1 MHHFPL
7 SRSHHR
13 RETTT
18 IVAASR
24 ILRLSVS
31 EAVCA
36 SDWGTGVRPLFGEF
50 IAGVFKGKLSQDQVE
65 LGRMRVKDAAT
76 TSWRAAAGL

>member
-24 ILRLSVS
+24 ILRLSLS

-36 SDWGTGVRPLFGEF
+36 RGWGTGVRPLFGEF
-50 IAGVFKGKLSQDQVE
+50 TAGVFKGSCHRTSCRPHACE
-65 LGRMRVKDAAT
+65 GRGDYIVAR
-76 TSWRAAAGL
+76 RAGL